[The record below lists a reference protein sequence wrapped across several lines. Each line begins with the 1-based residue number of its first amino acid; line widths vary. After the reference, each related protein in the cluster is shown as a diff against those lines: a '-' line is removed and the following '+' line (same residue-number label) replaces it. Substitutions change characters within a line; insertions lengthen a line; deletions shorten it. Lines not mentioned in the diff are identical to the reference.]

1 MNFRSMAHQIAFC
14 LMAFS
19 TGIVVLPVTG
29 AVGLALMFA
38 GAVCPVA
45 ALIKLIAS
53 MLGYDIPISL
63 FDIGNFHPPLAV
75 GFLLALIIG
84 LLLLLAGRYLLKLT
98 NKYLAWIRSLKETML
113 IKKENNK

>member
-1 MNFRSMAHQIAFC
+1 MNYRNMAHQIAFC

-38 GAVCPVA
+38 GAVCPIAVLVR
-45 ALIKLIAS
+45 LIS
-53 MLGYDIPISL
+53 GMLGYDIPISL

-84 LLLLLAGRYLLKLT
+84 LLLLFAGRYLLKLT
-98 NKYLAWIRSLKETML
+98 NKYLAWIKSLKETML
-113 IKKENNK
+113 RKQEENA

>member
-1 MNFRSMAHQIAFC
+1 MNYRNMAHQIAFY
-14 LMAFS
+14 MIVFF
-19 TGIVVLPVTG
+19 TGTVVLPATG

-38 GAVCPVA
+38 GVLCPIA
-45 ALIKLIAS
+45 ALIKLIAA

-84 LLLLLAGRYLLKLT
+84 LLLLFAGRYLLKLT
-98 NKYLAWIRSLKETML
+98 NKYITWVKSLKETML
-113 IKKENNK
+113 RKQEENA